1 MQGALHANLAV
12 VGGAMVGGA
21 PSTLGAMV
29 GGAPYT
35 LTSRKGEVF
44 VLGDCEARS
53 TDSRAW
59 GPLAESEVV
68 ARPVVRV
75 WPLDRYGA
83 IETTADL
90 NPFRR
95 ALEQGRRALEQAA
108 FPSL

>member
-1 MQGALHANLAV
+1 
-12 VGGAMVGGA
+12 
-21 PSTLGAMV
+21 
-29 GGAPYT
+29 
-35 LTSRKGEVF
+35 
-44 VLGDCEARS
+44 
-53 TDSRAW
+53 
-59 GPLAESEVV
+59 
-68 ARPVVRV
+68 V